1 MIRRPPRSTLFPY
14 TTLFRSKY
22 VGFFL
27 AEPAGL
33 GDLEAFTDQAAGS
46 SAILCDRPT
55 HDVNALS
62 APRSVR
68 LYKPDRCHSF
78 HWGEHSDPIA
88 HAKTDKAPSLG
99 RLTAKQLVRHL
110 RRLRPA
116 TDNILRCEG
125 GQGPLQACDRPLRS
139 LRMVAAGGGA
149 SSGKI
154 PAAPRAFRV
163 VRGGREKGAGGHKP
177 GRAPHSIAPPRHSA
191 LAAGFGG
198 DQRLPEA

>member
-78 HWGEHSDPIA
+78 HRGQHSDPIT

-139 LRMVAAGGGA
+139 LRMVAAGGA
-149 SSGKI
+149 
-154 PAAPRAFRV
+154 
-163 VRGGREKGAGGHKP
+163 GAGGEERARRPALWVLGGAGDKGAV
-177 GRAPHSIAPPRHSA
+177 GRQP
-191 LAAGFGG
+191 
-198 DQRLPEA
+198 